1 MNRVVE
7 DFHPIILPQLVPANG
22 AKVGQDEQVTTIDEQ
37 RFVACIQKNPINV
50 QILKLAPLLGVKD
63 WWLTAGA
70 LFQTVWNVLEDK
82 DPQSGIRDYDL
93 FYFDNDTS
101 YEAEN
106 AVILRARELF
116 KELGV
121 DVEVRNEARVHLW
134 YEDHFGVPAVPF
146 TSTSDA
152 VDHFAAKTC
161 CFAVTSDGSGA
172 LTTYAPHGYDDLF
185 GRRVIPNPVL
195 APRDVYEVKTHRWSA
210 EWPSLEVLP
219 WPAVGREQEPAVPY
233 EASAT

>member
-1 MNRVVE
+1 MST
-7 DFHPIILPQLVPANG
+7 D
-22 AKVGQDEQVTTIDEQ
+22 DEQ
-37 RFVACIQKNPINV
+37 RFLAYVQKNPINV
-50 QILKLAPLLGVKD
+50 QILQLAPLLGLKD

-70 LFQTVWNVLEDK
+70 LFQTVWNMLDGK
-82 DPQSGIRDYDL
+82 DPQAGIRDYDL
-93 FYFDNDTS
+93 FYFDDDTS

-134 YEDHFGVPAVPF
+134 YEEHFGVPAVAF

-172 LTTYAPHGYDDLF
+172 LMSYAPHGYGDLF
-185 GRRVIPNPVL
+185 GRRVVPNPVL
-195 APRDVYEVKTHRWSA
+195 APRDVYEAKTKRWIA
-210 EWPSLEVLP
+210 EWPSLTVLP
-219 WPAVGREQEPAVPY
+219 WPDVGLGQEPAVPAR
-233 EASAT
+233 ASGSWQP